1 MQRRA
6 PAIVVL
12 VAALL
17 VLLALPFRHARLEN
31 SGLESLPRSS
41 ESRQLFDTVEARFQD
56 GGTDPV
62 VVGSSRSRL
71 PPGRRL
77 PTPGRAL
84 PGVARVEPRPVPP
97 PLTVLDVIPEGSS
110 EGPVA
115 TGLVE
120 RIRDLSGRPPPGS
133 PARPPSWSTTA
144 TR

>member
-1 MQRRA
+1 M
-6 PAIVVL
+6 VL

-17 VLLALPFRHARLEN
+17 VLLALLFRHARLEN

-41 ESRQLFDTVEARFQD
+41 ELRQLFDTVEARFQD

-62 VVGSSRSRL
+62 GRVESVPGSPL
-71 PPGRRL
+71 VADFLRRVE
-77 PTPGRAL
+77 AL
-84 PGVARVEPRPVPP
+84 PGVARVEPCPVPP

-120 RIRDLSGRPPPGS
+120 RIRDLERPAAAGS